1 MIVLSYAG
9 AAWKWN
15 SGGVITLW
23 VVFGISLIT
32 YVVQQ
37 TFSIFTTEKTRLF
50 PVQFVRRR
58 SFVLQYFG
66 TAAAA
71 AGLFVPVYY
80 VPLFFQFT
88 KGDSPIMAAVRLL
101 PFITITITFVM
112 LSGALLPVF
121 GHYMPWY
128 VAAGILMLVG
138 GALMSTVTVTTTVAM
153 IYGFEIVIAAGAGLT
168 QQVGYSVAS
177 AKAKPEEVPA
187 ALGFI
192 NIAQLGSVSIALAIS
207 GSIFQNLGF
216 YNLQQALEG
225 YRFSDDELRSALAGA
240 QSGLLSH
247 GDPQVQE
254 LATGAIVSTI
264 SSIYSLV
271 MAAGAL
277 TLVSAIFM
285 RREKLQL
292 VVSTG

>member
-23 VVFGISLIT
+23 VVFGISLIA